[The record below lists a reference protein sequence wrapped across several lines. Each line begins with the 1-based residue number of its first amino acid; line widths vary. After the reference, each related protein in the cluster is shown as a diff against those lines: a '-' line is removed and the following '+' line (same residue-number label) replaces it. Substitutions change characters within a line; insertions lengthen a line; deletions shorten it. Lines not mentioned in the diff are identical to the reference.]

1 MSVASKYIAV
11 IFPFVLGVF
20 YIIQRFYLRTSRQMR
35 FLDIEYKAPL
45 YSQLLETLSGLSTIR
60 AFHWE
65 NDTTKKNWN
74 ILDDSQRPNYLLY
87 CLQRWLILSVDL
99 VIALMALILI
109 TITVTLREQIG
120 PGYMGIALVN
130 IMGFSATIKAAIA
143 SWVSLEI
150 SIGAVARIKNF
161 VAEIQPEGSSDGP
174 LQKLE
179 KNWPSEGAIEIRNLS
194 ASYP

>member
-1 MSVASKYIAV
+1 MSVASKYIAI

-20 YIIQRFYLRTSRQMR
+20 YIVQRFYLRTSRQMR

-65 NDTTKKNWN
+65 HESAEKNWK
-74 ILDDSQRPNYLLY
+74 ILDESQRPNYLLY
-87 CLQRWLILSVDL
+87 CLQRWLILFVDL
-99 VIALMALILI
+99 IIAFIALVLI

-130 IMGFSATIKAAIA
+130 IMGFGATLKAAIA

-161 VAEIQPEGSSDGP
+161 VADILPEGSSDAP
-174 LQKLE
+174 VQKLE
-179 KNWPSEGAIEIRNLS
+179 QNWPSNGVIEIRNLS